1 MNIRNLSQCFALV
14 VPLLAGAGAAS
25 AGQDPAILL
34 LDLQHKWAT
43 ANYQV
48 PEKDREAAFKALVP
62 AAEDAVKQYP
72 QSASLLAWRGII
84 LSTYAGAKG
93 GLGALDLAKQALT
106 SLEAAAKID
115 EKALGGGI
123 DTSIGALYYKVPGW
137 PLGFGDDDKA
147 ADYLAKG
154 LALNPTGIDE
164 NYFYADYLIE
174 QGEKGKA
181 KQYLE
186 RALSAAPRPDRPDAD
201 AGRRQDIAVAMAK
214 LVD

>member
-1 MNIRNLSQCFALV
+1 MGRDDALM
-14 VPLLAGAGAAS
+14 
-25 AGQDPAILL
+25 
-34 LDLQHKWAT
+34 
-43 ANYQV
+43 
-48 PEKDREAAFKALVP
+48 ALVP
-62 AAEDAVKQYP
+62 VAVDAVRQYP
-72 QSASLLAWRGII
+72 QSAPLVAWRGII

-93 GLGALDLAKQALT
+93 GLGALDLAKQALK

-147 ADYLAKG
+147 GEYLAKG

-174 QGEKGKA
+174 QDEKDKA
-181 KQYLE
+181 KLYLQQ
-186 RALSAAPRPDRPDAD
+186 ALAAAPRPARPDAD
-201 AGRRQDIAVAMAK
+201 AGRRQDIAIAIAR
-214 LVD
+214 LAE